1 MIINRILRLPLVH
14 ISFSILQYTIIY
26 TSLIV
31 QVFDVIVDVHHYV
44 SKSLSP
50 ALEQT
55 RSLTFS
61 VGKQFYTLAYLRHD
75 YLIMPANAVF
85 GAKVNALRALHKDA
99 ESKSRYNFIYYNA
112 NVGLVSA
119 RVA

>member
-1 MIINRILRLPLVH
+1 MIINRILHLPLVH
-14 ISFSILQYTIIY
+14 ISFSILQYTIY
-26 TSLIV
+26 TPIII
-31 QVFDVIVDVHHYV
+31 QVSDVIVDVHHYV

-50 ALEQT
+50 ALEQM
-55 RSLTFS
+55 RSLTFF
-61 VGKQFYTLAYLRHD
+61 VGKQLYTLAYLRHD

-99 ESKSRYNFIYYNA
+99 ESKSRYNFIYYNT

-119 RVA
+119 SVV